1 MIRAI
6 WCGDSEI
13 GVKRPNPKRKSF
25 SNVKT
30 PSVGFFWRQ
39 NTHNNPIFSL
49 KTHHSRQVLEFIC
62 TPSWKQAKHHFKS
75 QISFFSY
82 GETFF
87 SPWKV
92 RENKLVS
99 TPWKKWT
106 YMLADTIVHH
116 FIGNLTPQVEKSV
129 ANQCKMVFCSIDDVT
144 WPGDIILHEL
154 IQNNL
159 KSFSHMLK

>member
-75 QISFFSY
+75 QISFFLTVKRKRKQTCVYSSKKVDLY
-82 GETFF
+82 ARGHDRPCPSFHWQSDT
-87 SPWKV
+87 SSWK
-92 RENKLVS
+92 NC
-99 TPWKKWT
+99 
-106 YMLADTIVHH
+106 D
-116 FIGNLTPQVEKSV
+116 KSV
-129 ANQCKMVFCSIDDVT
+129 PMVFYSIDDIT